1 MQQAFHLE
9 TVASDFYQFM
19 LQSFHTFTKSLL
31 LGKLQ
36 KEQKMY
42 NEYTLYVLFL
52 FETSKGFVDHNPD
65 QGIVL
70 IIPQGYLEVSCLE
83 IWISM
88 LFSASSSSR
97 VANHKF
103 LVLSSY
109 AVNCKQLWQFLI
121 KKTRNYAKK
130 SFFRDFS
137 RKLTFLKSCIVL
149 LLDKLKRN

>member
-52 FETSKGFVDHNPD
+52 FETSNRPQPGPRNRPYNSTRIFG
-65 QGIVL
+65 GIMSGNLNFNV
-70 IIPQGYLEVSCLE
+70 IQCIVFFACSQSQVSCPIQLCGKLQAAVTIFDKE
-83 IWISM
+83 NEK
-88 LFSASSSSR
+88 LCKK
-97 VANHKF
+97 KF
-103 LVLSSY
+103 L
-109 AVNCKQLWQFLI
+109 QG
-121 KKTRNYAKK
+121 
-130 SFFRDFS
+130 FFPG
-137 RKLTFLKSCIVL
+137 
-149 LLDKLKRN
+149 N